1 LTGSNHYGKG
11 LVFHVRVTLP
21 ERRFFRRRVAEA
33 PGTTSEGRRA
43 EVSLRLGAG
52 SPANRVGDDGPV
64 NVEKTPA
71 EGLTVDHDPARE
83 VLTYETFGTGVRELA
98 QTIADS
104 GFVPDILLG
113 IARGGLIPAG
123 ALAYA
128 LEAKNLFT
136 ISVEFYTGVNARL
149 DVPVMLPPFLDA
161 HDLDDAT
168 VLIVDDVADTGRTL
182 ELVHRFCEGHV
193 AHARTAV
200 LYEKPQSVI
209 KADYVWR
216 RTDRWIDFPWS
227 SQPPVRSL
235 RDQP

>member
-1 LTGSNHYGKG
+1 MPSVRQDLWWADCCRLAGYPVKRDVPRPEMMS
-11 LVFHVRVTLP
+11 LVNSENPTLDTAAAP
-21 ERRFFRRRVAEA
+21 E
-33 PGTTSEGRRA
+33 
-43 EVSLRLGAG
+43 
-52 SPANRVGDDGPV
+52 
-64 NVEKTPA
+64 
-71 EGLTVDHDPARE
+71 RE
-83 VLTYETFGTGVRELA
+83 VLTYQGFGTGARELA

-128 LEAKNLFT
+128 LECKNLFT

-149 DVPVMLPPFLDA
+149 DVPVMLPPFLNA
-161 HDLDDAT
+161 KDLDDAT

-182 ELVHRFCEGHV
+182 ELVHQFCEGHV
-193 AHARTAV
+193 AHSRTAV

-227 SQPPVRSL
+227 SMPTVTSGTARP
-235 RDQP
+235 